1 MSIIIPVYKV
11 EQCIRKCLDSVLNQT
26 YRDYE
31 IILVDDGS
39 PDGCPAICDSYAQ
52 NDKRVR
58 VIHKEN
64 GGAGAA
70 RNDGIK
76 QASGEY
82 IVFVDSDDF
91 IEPDYL
97 ALLSKHSEDL
107 VFIDVD
113 RVDSKGNVVGIEYM
127 SKYKHLAKDELL
139 RRQMTGRLPWGG
151 VRKCIKRQ
159 LLIEYQICYSNHKI
173 GEEAIYSY
181 LVLRHAKTIGF
192 IEKPVYH
199 YLQHGDSLSNSTV
212 DDPWGEVALAL
223 REKVEE
229 LGDYEEY
236 GDTVNAFI
244 ETAAIVSAYKMAKMY
259 PLTEYM
265 RKADIR
271 WMQMLQQKD
280 LLMATD
286 RKHQSSDIRL
296 FGLIVRMRQW
306 PLAWIIGLL
315 RQR

>member
-1 MSIIIPVYKV
+1 M
-11 EQCIRKCLDSVLNQT
+11 
-26 YRDYE
+26 
-31 IILVDDGS
+31 
-39 PDGCPAICDSYAQ
+39 
-52 NDKRVR
+52 
-58 VIHKEN
+58 
-64 GGAGAA
+64 
-70 RNDGIK
+70 
-76 QASGEY
+76 
-82 IVFVDSDDF
+82 
-91 IEPDYL
+91 
-97 ALLSKHSEDL
+97 
-107 VFIDVD
+107 
-113 RVDSKGNVVGIEYM
+113 
-127 SKYKHLAKDELL
+127 
-139 RRQMTGRLPWGG
+139 
-151 VRKCIKRQ
+151 
-159 LLIEYQICYSNHKI
+159 
-173 GEEAIYSY
+173 
-181 LVLRHAKTIGF
+181 
-192 IEKPVYH
+192 
-199 YLQHGDSLSNSTV
+199 

-244 ETAAIVSAYKMAKMY
+244 ETAAIVSAYKMARMY

-265 RKADIR
+265 RKVDIR